1 MSIQKRLSILVVL
14 ASISLNCKAVE
25 EGSQGSSSQSSYDT
39 SSAWEYPVEIH
50 PTVKTVQVYSEDE
63 ASLPFIDF
71 KETNQI
77 HLEFDLLGDDVRS
90 LQIEFRHMNRFW
102 EEDTLLP
109 IEYMVRF
116 ETDYIT
122 NYDASYGTELTYT
135 HFRYSFPN
143 ESIHFKIGGNYLM
156 RVYDPD
162 NPSVTLI
169 AHPFLINEGQGS
181 SELFLESVFLSGSID
196 RGVQPFYIYK
206 PQDETSFDAFD
217 YRACFMRNSE
227 FVGIKCAD
235 KPSLISLPS
244 LRFFLEPQD
253 AFARSSG
260 YRLVDL
266 TTFSAGVDVIST
278 DFESSPYR
286 VTVDLDYASLDDAFD
301 FQLQNGQSIIA
312 RAGVEETTDPVRNG
326 EYVSVLFRL
335 VPPNEREMAG
345 PVYLTGSFNRW
356 TVDDAL
362 RMEWV
367 PEEKMYMRE
376 VLLKQG
382 LYEYKYLPDFTST
395 GLRRL
400 SNTENRYTGLI
411 YLHDPVLNS
420 DRLVAISSLG
430 SR

>member
-1 MSIQKRLSILVVL
+1 MSSRNLSFSFLILAVL
-14 ASISLNCKAVE
+14 LMNCKSVE
-25 EGSQGSSSQSSYDT
+25 EGANRSQEDNNINRY
-39 SSAWEYPVEIH
+39 SAWEFPVDIH
-50 PTVKTVQVYSEDE
+50 PSVKTVQVFSEDE
-63 ASLPFIDF
+63 LSLPFIDIR
-71 KETNQI
+71 ERDQV
-77 HLEFDLLGDDVRS
+77 HLEFDLMTDDIRS

-122 NYDASYGTELTYT
+122 NYDASYGTELAYT
-135 HFRYSFPN
+135 HFSYSFPN
-143 ESIHFKIGGNYLM
+143 ESIQFKIGGNYLL

-162 NPSVTLI
+162 NPDVTLI
-169 AHPFLINEGQGS
+169 THPFLVNEGQGS

-196 RGVQPFYIYK
+196 RGVQPFYIFEPK
-206 PQDETSFDAFD
+206 DQSSFDAFD
-217 YRACFMRNSE
+217 YKACFMRNSE
-227 FVGIKCAD
+227 FTGIRCTD

-244 LRFFLEPQD
+244 LRFFLEPED

-260 YRLVDL
+260 YRLMDL
-266 TTFSAGVDVIST
+266 TTFSGGVDVITT
-278 DFESSPYR
+278 DFESSPYQ
-286 VTVDLDYASLDDAFD
+286 VTVDVDYASLDDVFD
-301 FQLQNGQSIIA
+301 FQLRNGQSIIA
-312 RAGVEETTDPVRNG
+312 GAGVEETSDPIRNG

-335 VPPNEREMAG
+335 VPPDEKEMAG

-367 PEEKMYMRE
+367 AEEKMYMRE

-411 YLHDPVLNS
+411 YLNDPVLNS
-420 DRLVAISSLG
+420 DRLVAISSLA